1 MCTTLCVGGGEGT
14 LQLHAGT
21 PAVADPLSSH
31 AAASFEAHN
40 VILCHKVSQF
50 VTHTGAE
57 LSVAGR
63 AGRPLQD
70 EGRDQLGVTIHSF
83 PSILTTPP
91 PPLSNMTSSTHT
103 APLHS

>member
-1 MCTTLCVGGGEGT
+1 MCRREGGGA

-31 AAASFEAHN
+31 AAASFEAQRTMLQF
-40 VILCHKVSQF
+40 VTQF

-91 PPLSNMTSSTHT
+91 LLRQT
-103 APLHS
+103 